1 MPSVFFMLSARG
13 GVWGLLGIV
22 VLIAGGD
29 MTAEAQDAYAR
40 ERARM
45 VEHIAALTRETRFE
59 TGRAALSERVMS
71 AMSKVPR
78 HEFVPAWE
86 RSSAYAD
93 RPLPIG
99 HGQTISQ
106 PFIVALMTDL
116 VDVGPHDSV
125 LEVGTGCGYQAA
137 VLAELARSVY
147 TIEIVEPLGREAAE
161 RLKRLG
167 YHNVSAM
174 VGDGYRGWPEHA
186 PFDAIIVTAAPRD
199 VPQPLI
205 DQLKPGGRLV
215 VPVGGQGSGQTLLV
229 LEKQH
234 DGSLSRREV
243 LAVRFVPLVDPS
255 GRQQ

>member
-1 MPSVFFMLSARG
+1 MLLARG
-13 GVWGLLGIV
+13 AVLGLLGV
-22 VLIAGGD
+22 LVLISGGD
-29 MTAEAQDAYAR
+29 MTAEAQNAHAA

-59 TGRAALSERVMS
+59 TGRAILSERVMS

-86 RSSAYAD
+86 RASAYAD

-116 VDVGPHDSV
+116 ADIAPGHTV

-137 VLAELARSVY
+137 VLGELAKEVY

-167 YHNVSAM
+167 YQNINAK
-174 VGDGYRGWPEHA
+174 VGDGYQGWREHA
-186 PFDAIIVTAAPRD
+186 PFDAIIVTAAPRE

-205 DQLKPGGRLV
+205 DQLKPGGKLV
-215 VPVGGQGSGQTLLV
+215 VPVGGQVSVQSLLV
-229 LEKQH
+229 LEKQR
-234 DGSLSRREV
+234 DGSITRREV
-243 LAVRFVPLVDPS
+243 LGVRFVPLVDQS

>member
-1 MPSVFFMLSARG
+1 MPSFFMDSARR
-13 GVWGLLGIV
+13 GVWLLLGIL
-22 VLIAGGD
+22 VLGAGGD
-29 MTAEAQDAYAR
+29 MTAEAQDTYAR

-45 VEHIAALTRETRFE
+45 VEHIATLMRETRFE
-59 TGRAALSERVMS
+59 TGRAALSDRVTA
-71 AMSKVPR
+71 AMSTVPR

-116 VDVGPHDSV
+116 AEVKPGDAV

-137 VLAELARSVY
+137 VLSELAKTVY

-167 YHNVSAM
+167 YDNVTTRI
-174 VGDGYRGWPEHA
+174 GDGYQGWPEHA
-186 PFDAIIVTAAPRD
+186 PFDAIIVTAAPRE

-205 DQLKPGGRLV
+205 DQLRPGGRLV
-215 VPVGGQGSGQTLLV
+215 VPVGGQILGQSLLV
-229 LEKQH
+229 LEKQS
-234 DGSLSRREV
+234 DGKISRREV
-243 LAVRFVPLVDPS
+243 LAVRFVPLVDES
-255 GRQQ
+255 GKQQ

>member
-1 MPSVFFMLSARG
+1 MLSARG

-29 MTAEAQDAYAR
+29 MTAEAQDAYSR

-71 AMSKVPR
+71 AMSTVPR

-116 VDVGPHDSV
+116 ADLRPDDSV
-125 LEVGTGCGYQAA
+125 LEIGTGCGYQAA
-137 VLAELARSVY
+137 VLAAVARNVY
-147 TIEIVEPLGREAAE
+147 TIEIVEPLGREAAD

-167 YHNVSAM
+167 YDNVTAR
-174 VGDGYRGWPEHA
+174 VGDGYQGWPEHA

-229 LEKQH
+229 LEKQR

-243 LAVRFVPLVDPS
+243 LAVRFVPLVNQS